1 MVTGLARAPT
11 VGVRATQ
18 ARRDGGMAS
27 RFTLSQQRTHQRCGL
42 FVEPA
47 SQRVE
52 GAVSQVPAR
61 ARGQRAVSI
70 CRAVPELKALIF
82 DCDGVILESEDL
94 HRVAYN
100 DAFKKFDV
108 RCGGK
113 LVEWSVEFYDVLQN
127 TVGGGKPKM
136 RWYFSQREGAQ
147 WPTSSILGG
156 RAPASEEEQARLIDE
171 LQDWKSERYQQ
182 MITSGEVPPR
192 PGVLRLMDE
201 ARAAGLKVAV
211 CSAATKSS
219 VIATLDALIGKE
231 RFAALDVFMAGDDV
245 PRKKPDPFIYQLAAQ
260 KLGLDPKSCVVVE
273 DSTIGLTAALGA
285 GMRCVVSY
293 TPSTAKEAFEGA
305 EWVVGSLGEDP
316 AVVTVEKLRQGV
328 VRQDDRVEVISA

>member
-1 MVTGLARAPT
+1 MPPRPAFRLPSGAAQGPAFLASSRLLGCLPYLTAHCLLCCGASLSPSMPYFS
-11 VGVRATQ
+11 
-18 ARRDGGMAS
+18 RR
-27 RFTLSQQRTHQRCGL
+27 T
-42 FVEPA
+42 
-47 SQRVE
+47 
-52 GAVSQVPAR
+52 QVPAR

-100 DAFKKFDV
+100 DAFKVRSSHEGCVVARSVLDAEPRAPPDPQKFDV

-182 MITSGEVPPR
+182 MIRQGRCR
-192 PGVLRLMDE
+192 PGQVTHQGR
-201 ARAAGLKVAV
+201 VH
-211 CSAATKSS
+211 CS
-219 VIATLDALIGKE
+219 
-231 RFAALDVFMAGDDV
+231 
-245 PRKKPDPFIYQLAAQ
+245 
-260 KLGLDPKSCVVVE
+260 
-273 DSTIGLTAALGA
+273 
-285 GMRCVVSY
+285 
-293 TPSTAKEAFEGA
+293 
-305 EWVVGSLGEDP
+305 
-316 AVVTVEKLRQGV
+316 
-328 VRQDDRVEVISA
+328 